1 MLAHLLAAPITCA
14 TYHKMSHLCCVCFY
28 CEQFAALLVAPIR
41 HCDMDAAAEFCHY
54 LVCVLFVRVHH
65 DVTVV

>member
-1 MLAHLLAAPITCA
+1 MSHRSETCA
-14 TYHKMSHLCCVCFY
+14 SVLCCVCFY

-54 LVCVLFVRVHH
+54 LAACMCVLFVRVHH